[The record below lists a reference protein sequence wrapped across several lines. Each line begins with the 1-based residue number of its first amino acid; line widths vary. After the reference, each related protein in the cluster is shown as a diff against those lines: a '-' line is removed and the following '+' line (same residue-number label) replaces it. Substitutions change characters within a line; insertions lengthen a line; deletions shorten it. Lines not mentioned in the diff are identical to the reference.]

1 MSDYQTRPHI
11 CEVKIIRSPKRKR
24 TVSARLENGDLWIS
38 APVTIS
44 DQELNKI
51 ISKFKERLLKKKLK
65 RELNEKQD
73 LKDIAEKLNRE
84 YFDGRLEIKAIE
96 YSTNQ
101 NSRFGCC
108 NVRTGKILL
117 SHRLAAMPVWVRD
130 YVLVHELAHLIV
142 PNHGK
147 AFQHLI
153 SRYKLKERATGFLMA
168 KGYQEDDDLDAAKT
182 GDTAEPTGQG

>member
-1 MSDYQTRPHI
+1 MPDNQTSPHI
-11 CEVKIIRSPKRKR
+11 QDVKIFRSPQRKR

-38 APVTIS
+38 APVTLS

-51 ISKFKERLLKKKLK
+51 ISKFKERLLKRKLK

-84 YFDGRLEIKAIE
+84 YFDGRLEIRAIE

-101 NSRFGCC
+101 NSKFGCC
-108 NVRTGKILL
+108 NVRTGKILI

-130 YVLVHELAHLIV
+130 YVIIHELAHLIV

-147 AFQHLI
+147 SFQRLI

-168 KGYQEDDDLDAAKT
+168 KGYQEEDDLDVAKT
-182 GDTAEPTGQG
+182 GDAAEPTGRG